1 MKLHELRVLKVPL
14 RNQSEKGAEL
24 LLGKV
29 RLPAEV

>member
-1 MKLHELRVLKVPL
+1 MKLHELRAAEGSTK
-14 RNQSEKGAEL
+14 NQSEKGAEL